1 MVFPFWSLCDQKRYK
16 SFQQSMEK
24 KDYAK
29 FYHRAVEKIRQK
41 PNWVRAISIADK
53 VLVFGFV
60 AAYAVFLAI
69 VLLQKP
75 FDWLYTANKVGLPA
89 LCFMAVSL
97 LRRLIKRPRPYE
109 KAGAG
114 IDPLIKKA
122 AEGNSMPSRHLAS
135 AAVLSLIF
143 FPECIWLGIVALVA
157 TELLSLL
164 RFLQGAHYPTD
175 LLVGELLGFAFGAI
189 GFLF

>member
-1 MVFPFWSLCDQKRYK
+1 
-16 SFQQSMEK
+16 MEK
-24 KDYAK
+24 KNYAK

-41 PNWVRAISIADK
+41 PSWIRAISIADK

-60 AAYAVFLAI
+60 VAYAVFLAI

-89 LCFMAVSL
+89 LCFVAVSL

-114 IDPLIKKA
+114 IDPLIRKGA
-122 AEGNSMPSRHLAS
+122 GGNSMPSRHLAS

-175 LLVGELLGFAFGAI
+175 LLCGELLGFAFGAI

>member
-1 MVFPFWSLCDQKRYK
+1 
-16 SFQQSMEK
+16 
-24 KDYAK
+24 
-29 FYHRAVEKIRQK
+29 
-41 PNWVRAISIADK
+41 
-53 VLVFGFV
+53 
-60 AAYAVFLAI
+60 
-69 VLLQKP
+69 
-75 FDWLYTANKVGLPA
+75 
-89 LCFMAVSL
+89 MAVSL
-97 LRRLIKRPRPYE
+97 LRKLIKRPRPYE

-114 IDPLIKKA
+114 IDPLIKKD